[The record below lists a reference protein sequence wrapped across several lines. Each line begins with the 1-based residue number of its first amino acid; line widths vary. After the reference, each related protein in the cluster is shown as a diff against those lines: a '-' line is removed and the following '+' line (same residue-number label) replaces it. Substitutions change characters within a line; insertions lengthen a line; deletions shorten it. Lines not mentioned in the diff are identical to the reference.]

1 MESQEKINVPIFTG
15 VNKDVFLQE
24 IYPRVRQNFSAFT
37 FSLEEQVITDSHS
50 RSHYTVGNMCSSF

>member
-24 IYPRVRQNFSAFT
+24 IYP
-37 FSLEEQVITDSHS
+37 QVNEIFP
-50 RSHYTVGNMCSSF
+50 RLRFLWRNK